1 MGLTLNIQGSGVV
14 PDGAT
19 RIVLNGGALTIG
31 RAAGNDLV
39 LPDPDRV
46 VSSRHCVI
54 EERGGEYVLLDI
66 STNGT
71 FMNYEPGALGPVA
84 TPLASGDVVQVG
96 PYELRVDIQEAP
108 MARTADLMADLAPP
122 LADEELAPAGR
133 AANTGDLPGFGGPGA
148 GNDDFLGDLLGA
160 GPAAGPKATSLSAPP
175 PEPAP
180 LIPDD
185 DDDILGGK
193 GPDPFADFAHSE
205 EDHTAGANDFFTA
218 PGVSGGGAGFIPDDW
233 DLDGEDFAAPPAPK
247 PAPKPAPAPIAAPA
261 PAPPPAAPPPVLPDD
276 LELLAP
282 DPEPIAEPSAAPN
295 PAPLPTEPVAKTA
308 EPDGLPQ
315 EPSSFAAAKPAAETN
330 PPPATAKPS
339 VPSGPAV
346 NADLA
351 RSFLNA
357 AGAEKVKIDDADL
370 PAAMERAGAAYR
382 KMVEGLREVLM
393 TRASIKSEFR
403 LGQTMISPDGN
414 NPIKFSV
421 SADQAIEAMLRPGIP
436 GYLPADRAADEALK
450 DIKAH
455 EVAMMTGMQ
464 AAIKAML
471 EKFDP
476 KALAGRIEG
485 KGGLFGGKK
494 AKYWDEFEKMY
505 GQIASEA
512 EDDFQNLFGKAFAEA
527 YRKQLKKL

>member
-14 PDGAT
+14 PDGPAQIPL
-19 RIVLNGGALTIG
+19 RGGALTIG
-31 RAAGNDLV
+31 RAVGNDLV

-54 EERGGEYVLLDI
+54 EERGNDYVLMDI

-71 FMNYEPGALGPVA
+71 FLNFEPGALGPVA
-84 TPLASGDVVQVG
+84 TPLNNGDVVQVG

-108 MARTADLMADLAPP
+108 AASTSDILADLAPP
-122 LADEELAPAGR
+122 LADEELSPQGR
-133 AANTGDLPGFGGPGA
+133 AANTGDLPGFGGPG
-148 GNDDFLGDLLGA
+148 GGSDDFLGDLLGA
-160 GPAAGPKATSLSAPP
+160 GPATGPKATSLSAPP
-175 PEPAP
+175 PDPAP
-180 LIPDD
+180 LIPD

-193 GPDPFADFAHSE
+193 GPDPFAEFGHSS
-205 EDHTAGANDFFTA
+205 EDHTASANDYFAA
-218 PGVSGGGAGFIPDDW
+218 PEVSGGGAGFIPDDW
-233 DLDGEDFAAPPAPK
+233 DLDGEDGAPAPA
-247 PAPKPAPAPIAAPA
+247 PEPPKPAPAAPPPAATPPPPPVAKPAAPA
-261 PAPPPAAPPPVLPDD
+261 PAEPAP
-276 LELLAP
+276 
-282 DPEPIAEPSAAPN
+282 AEPAPI
-295 PAPLPTEPVAKTA
+295 AKTA
-308 EPDGLPQ
+308 SPAPEK
-315 EPSSFAAAKPAAETN
+315 AAPAAGG
-330 PPPATAKPS
+330 AAGGAS
-339 VPSGPAV
+339 V

-351 RSFLNA
+351 QLFFATASA
-357 AGAEKVKIDDADL
+357 DKVKIDDADIA
-370 PAAMERAGAAYR
+370 AAMERAGAAYR

-421 SADQAIEAMLRPGIP
+421 SADQAIEAMLRPGMP

-464 AAIKAML
+464 AAITSLLK
-471 EKFDP
+471 KFDP
-476 KALAGRIEG
+476 ASLAGRIEG

-494 AKYWDEFEKMY
+494 AKYWDAFEKMY
-505 GQIASEA
+505 GEIAAEA

-527 YRKQLKKL
+527 YRTQLKKL

>member
-1 MGLTLNIQGSGVV
+1 MGLILNIQGSGVV
-14 PDGAT
+14 PDGPSQIPM
-19 RIVLNGGALTIG
+19 RGGAITIG

-54 EERGGEYVLLDI
+54 EERGNDYVLMDI

-71 FMNYEPGALGPVA
+71 FLNFEPGALGPVA
-84 TPLASGDVVQVG
+84 TPLNNGDIVQVG
-96 PYELRVDIQEAP
+96 PYELRVDIQEA
-108 MARTADLMADLAPP
+108 AGASTSDILADLAPP
-122 LADEELAPAGR
+122 LADEELSPQGR

-175 PEPAP
+175 PDPAP
-180 LIPDD
+180 LIPD

-193 GPDPFADFAHSE
+193 GPDPFAEFGHSS
-205 EDHTAGANDFFTA
+205 EDHTASANDYFAA
-218 PGVSGGGAGFIPDDW
+218 PEVSGGGAGFIPDDW
-233 DLDGEDFAAPPAPK
+233 DLDGEEEAPAPAPAPK
-247 PAPKPAPAPIAAPA
+247 PAPTPPPTPAPA
-261 PAPPPAAPPPVLPDD
+261 PAP
-276 LELLAP
+276 
-282 DPEPIAEPSAAPN
+282 AAPN
-295 PAPLPTEPVAKTA
+295 AASIPPSEPLAPAPPAPPAPISPAPEVKAPDAAKSA
-308 EPDGLPQ
+308 P
-315 EPSSFAAAKPAAETN
+315 AAAA
-330 PPPATAKPS
+330 
-339 VPSGPAV
+339 SGTAV

-351 RSFLNA
+351 KIFLA
-357 AGAEKVKIDDADL
+357 SAGADKVKIDDADL
-370 PAAMERAGAAYR
+370 AAAMERAGAAYR

-421 SADQAIEAMLRPGIP
+421 SADQAIEAMLRPGMP

-464 AAIKAML
+464 AAITSLLK
-471 EKFDP
+471 KFDP
-476 KALAGRIEG
+476 ASLAGRIEG

-494 AKYWDEFEKMY
+494 AKYWDAFGKMY
-505 GQIASEA
+505 GEIAAEA

-527 YRKQLKKL
+527 YRTQLKKL